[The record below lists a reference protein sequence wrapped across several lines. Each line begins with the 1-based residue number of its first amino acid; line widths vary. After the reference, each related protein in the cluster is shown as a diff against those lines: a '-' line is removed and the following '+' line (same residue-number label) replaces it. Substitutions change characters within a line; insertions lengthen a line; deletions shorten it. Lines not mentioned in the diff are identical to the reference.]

1 MTIENRKTLFGM
13 RIPSWRDR
21 SIPPG
26 PITLKEG
33 DHWTGDPRI
42 LPPHVL
48 NKVIVAS
55 VPFLPEEDMTVGR
68 LTVVD
73 ADSLTIGIVNVG
85 VGVILDPPLILSGEE
100 INRANLQ
107 TPIDELTGEK
117 IIWKPSKR
125 K

>member
-1 MTIENRKTLFGM
+1 MKIERHYLVCAYLHGGIVLFH
-13 RIPSWRDR
+13 RDLLPSRR
-21 SIPPG
+21 VIIG
-26 PITLKEG
+26 QVIQEFC
-33 DHWTGDPRI
+33 
-42 LPPHVL
+42 PPHVL

-55 VPFLPEEDMTVGR
+55 APFLPEDDMTVGR